1 MNRSIQLFIIVIIAS
16 VFIITGCD
24 DPTNPFFRET
34 DFSTVPDPIDYS
46 NADPVEMENGIVYY
60 IVEEGTT
67 ENNFTVQ
74 SRDALQIFMT
84 LRVPDGKILQST
96 YANNRTDPENIAV
109 SSMNTR
115 GLQEGVIGMKEGE
128 TRVLIVP
135 PELGFTNISSSSQL
149 YQYRDDPLIY
159 EVELIEIIQVN

>member
-1 MNRSIQLFIIVIIAS
+1 MNRSIQLIIIVIIAS

-34 DFSTVPDPIDYS
+34 DYSTVPDPIDYS
-46 NADPVEMENGIVYY
+46 NVDPVEMENGIIYY

-74 SRDALQIFMT
+74 SRDALQLFMT
-84 LRVPDGKILQST
+84 LRLQEGRILQST
-96 YANNRTDPENIAV
+96 YADNRTNPENIAV
-109 SSMNTR
+109 RNMNTR
-115 GLQEGVIGMKEGE
+115 GLREGVIGMKEGE

-149 YQYRDDPLIY
+149 SQYRDEPLIY
-159 EVELIEIIQVN
+159 EIELIEII

>member
-1 MNRSIQLFIIVIIAS
+1 MNRSILLFFIFIIAS
-16 VFIITGCD
+16 VIIVTGCD

-46 NADPVEMENGIVYY
+46 SVDPVEMENGVVYY
-60 IVEEGTT
+60 IIEEGTT

-74 SRDALQIFMT
+74 SRDGLRLFRT
-84 LRVPDGKILQST
+84 LRLNEGRVLQST
-96 YANNRTDPENIAV
+96 YADNRTNPENIAV

-115 GLQEGVIGMKEGE
+115 GIREGVIGMKEGE
-128 TRVLIVP
+128 TRVVIVP

-149 YQYRDDPLIY
+149 YQYRDEPLIY
-159 EVELIEIIQVN
+159 EVELIEIIQAN